1 MSGHSEADWTDL
13 RQRVLGMGKD
23 SLHKS
28 HYASLRQRMAELERF
43 RSLIDAASDLL
54 FIVDVPSGRILDV
67 NESAC
72 RRLAMAP
79 GEIKAASFERLIA
92 APGWEQLTATWR
104 RSPEVP
110 DAVVVSEFRTADG
123 KQFPVEIAVRVL
135 PSARGCHG
143 ILAARDIS
151 ERARAEQ
158 ERANLEEEL
167 RQAQRLESLG
177 RLAGGVAHDFNN
189 LLTVITGYSSLL
201 LGGLRTGLSAEKCAA
216 EIHEAAA
223 SAARLTRQLLD
234 IGRKQIVRPTSLDM
248 NTLITETSGML
259 QRLLGEDVVF
269 TTRLAP
275 GLDPVLVDRDQMQ
288 HVLINLCVNGRD
300 AMPRGGEL
308 TVETRNVEMD
318 EKETAGHLEAIQGRY
333 VLMSVSD
340 TGVGMD
346 EATRSR
352 IFEPFY
358 TTKERGKGTGLG
370 LASVYGIVRQANG
383 LIRVNSKL
391 GQGSCFQVYLPRS
404 ERSVPPPAAAPQTAA
419 ESRPLR
425 ATILVVE
432 DQEEVRTLVTLLLRQ
447 EGHHV
452 LAAANGPEALR
463 LAAAYGEPI
472 HLLITDVVLPGPNG
486 REVASQLVAEHPGLK
501 VLYCSGYSTDVIAQ
515 RGVLEQGVAYL
526 PKPFAPKTLT
536 ARVQALLQEGR

>member
-1 MSGHSEADWTDL
+1 MSGHSETDWTDL
-13 RQRVLGMGKD
+13 RQRVLGMGKA

-79 GEIKAASFERLIA
+79 GEIKDASFERLIA
-92 APGWEQLTATWR
+92 APGWEQLTETWK

-123 KQFPVEIAVRVL
+123 KEFPVEIAVRVL
-135 PSARGCHG
+135 RAGRGCHG

-151 ERARAEQ
+151 ERTRAEQ
-158 ERANLEEEL
+158 QRANLEEEL

-201 LGGLRTGLSAEKCAA
+201 LSGLRTGLSAEKCAA
-216 EIHEAAA
+216 EIHEAAE

-234 IGRKQIVRPTSLDM
+234 VGRKQIVRPASLDM
-248 NTLITETSGML
+248 NTLIAETSGML

-275 GLDPVLVDRDQMQ
+275 GLDSVLVDRDQMQ

-300 AMPRGGEL
+300 AMPQGGQL

-318 EKETAGHLEAIQGRY
+318 EKGAAGHPDAVPGRY

-346 EATRSR
+346 EAWPAPT
-352 IFEPFY
+352 
-358 TTKERGKGTGLG
+358 
-370 LASVYGIVRQANG
+370 ASCG
-383 LIRVNSKL
+383 
-391 GQGSCFQVYLPRS
+391 
-404 ERSVPPPAAAPQTAA
+404 
-419 ESRPLR
+419 RPM
-425 ATILVVE
+425 
-432 DQEEVRTLVTLLLRQ
+432 
-447 EGHHV
+447 
-452 LAAANGPEALR
+452 
-463 LAAAYGEPI
+463 
-472 HLLITDVVLPGPNG
+472 
-486 REVASQLVAEHPGLK
+486 AS
-501 VLYCSGYSTDVIAQ
+501 SG
-515 RGVLEQGVAYL
+515 
-526 PKPFAPKTLT
+526 
-536 ARVQALLQEGR
+536 